1 MSASNAPAISVVI
14 PAWNA
19 GRWIRA
25 TLVSVASQRE
35 VSVEVILIDDG
46 SDDDTVAIAES
57 VTDVPVTVIRQK
69 RMGPS
74 RARTAGTAAAR
85 GAFIQYLDA
94 DDELTMGT
102 LRRRLAALTSSEA
115 DVAYC
120 DWVRWE
126 PDAAGLFR
134 ETEVVAD
141 ELSARPDVDL
151 FTRRWWPPGALL
163 YRRTVVD
170 RIGPWRE
177 DLPIIQDARFALDA
191 AVVGARFVHVPGVG
205 LRYRQMP
212 DSLSRRDPHAF
223 VLDRLRNA
231 QTAEEE
237 WRAAGTLDDAR
248 RRALVEVYGALA
260 RSLFAYDRQRFH
272 EVYTRLRELDPAFR
286 PSGPPSLRRLSAVIG
301 YPAAE
306 YVAAAWRTA
315 KRAVH
320 GGADGKVTDTASSS

>member
-1 MSASNAPAISVVI
+1 VVI

-25 TLVSVASQRE
+25 TLASVASQE
-35 VSVEVILIDDG
+35 DVPVEVVLVDDG

-57 VTDVPVTVIRQK
+57 TADVPMTIIRQA
-69 RMGPS
+69 RLGPS

-94 DDELTMGT
+94 DDELTPGT
-102 LRRRLAALTSSEA
+102 LGRRLAALEAGDA

-126 PDAAGLFR
+126 PDAGGKFR
-134 ETEVVAD
+134 ETEIVAQ
-141 ELSARPDVDL
+141 ELGERPDVDL

-163 YRRTVVD
+163 YRRTIVE

-191 AVVGARFVHVPGVG
+191 AVAGARFVHVPGVG

-212 DSLSRRDPHAF
+212 NSLSRRDPLAF

-231 QTAEEE
+231 QTAEDE

-248 RRALVEVYGALA
+248 RSALVEVYGAIA
-260 RSLFAYDRQRFH
+260 RSLFTADRARFH
-272 EVYTRLRELDPAFR
+272 EVYAHLLEIDPGFR
-286 PSGPPSLRRLSAVIG
+286 PSGPPSLRRLSALIG

-306 YVAAAWRTA
+306 HVARAWRAA
-315 KRAVH
+315 KRLVH
-320 GGADGKVTDTASSS
+320 GGEAGGRTTDSAASS